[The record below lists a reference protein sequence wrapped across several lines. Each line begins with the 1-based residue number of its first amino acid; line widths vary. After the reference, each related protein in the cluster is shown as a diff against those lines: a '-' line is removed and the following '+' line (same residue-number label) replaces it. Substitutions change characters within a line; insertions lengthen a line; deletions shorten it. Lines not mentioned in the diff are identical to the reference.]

1 MKMHRHE
8 LVAAVGFAILCGC
21 GSAESVEDDMPLGI
35 TLTEQSGVGTSGA
48 ASFAI
53 TATSIEGLGGSLAS
67 VRPAVRTADPG
78 HTPEY
83 YLQPSSAL
91 GPEGR

>member
-1 MKMHRHE
+1 MNTYR
-8 LVAAVGFAILCGC
+8 LFAAMGLSLLCGC
-21 GSAESVEDDMPLGI
+21 GTIEPAEDDMPLGI
-35 TLTEQSGVGTSGA
+35 TLTEQSGVGTGGA